1 MINSRL
7 IKSND
12 SGGGV
17 CTSDITDIFEDSSG
31 VALYQLNW
39 DGSDMSGNYN
49 GVATNVSFVNGHI
62 DSAGSFNGSTSK
74 IGLPVLNISGSQPRT
89 ISAWINTSTNTGYQT
104 IYTSGINSDLQMF
117 TFSINGSLLEL
128 ECVNAKFTTA
138 SGIITTNIWHHV
150 SVVYNGGSLVLGNVL
165 IYLNGV
171 SQTLTKNGAL
181 SGSANTSNSN
191 YAIGY
196 WVPGNASYFNGDID
210 QVRIFNKA
218 ISASEVSTLYAEAAC
233 AKTCTTDTPQIV
245 PDCIAYYKLDG
256 NATDSNGSGTLY
268 DGTATNVSWTQG
280 RFGSAVQ
287 FTTIESGAVT
297 FGSVG
302 GLFNAKSTISVSLWF
317 NSSQTDTTDLW
328 VFNDYQSTSFN
339 LVVYFDYTVGKLR
352 LLSRY
357 GGSTTTID
365 SVATN
370 LNDGNWHHLVIM
382 TDISNLKNRMYV
394 DDSFQSEG
402 TLSSNDY
409 NGTFV
414 NTSIGDNY
422 TGSIDQVKIFDRAI
436 TAAEVTTLYNE
447 VYCKNNDHFNIY
459 TSYDTGVSWN
469 TNVGDNPQAIRFNND
484 GTAVYVLQF
493 SNKRISQFNL
503 STAYDISTASGS
515 VNDNTFTTGIVSF
528 FFNSNGTKLYTVD
541 FYADTIYEHNLSTAY
556 LVSSASSAVASIGV
570 SAKDNT
576 PFDIFF
582 KPDGS
587 KMYFLGLQNKS
598 IYEYNLSTLYSL
610 SSATFANSYNFNDGG
625 FKFTFN
631 STGTKF
637 YKSTPVGTD
646 YYIYEYYL
654 DTAWDISSSNFSGN
668 ILQTS
673 FGANGLVLSND
684 DLALII
690 LERFNN
696 NSAVAFEYLDE

>member
-1 MINSRL
+1 MLGKKL

-31 VALYQLNW
+31 IALYQLNW

-49 GVATNVSFVNGHI
+49 GVSTDVSFVNGHI
-62 DSAGSFNGSTSK
+62 DSAANFTGTNYILTPTFGGISTFSYSFWVNLNG
-74 IGLPVLNISGSQPRT
+74 GGG
-89 ISAWINTSTNTGYQT
+89 TNKYIFGYQT
-104 IYTSGINSDLQMF
+104 LGAATGGGQLYLGAGNTLLYYANGNIQTWSGSPTLSYD
-117 TFSINGSLLEL
+117 T
-128 ECVNAKFTTA
+128 
-138 SGIITTNIWHHV
+138 WHHV
-150 SVVYNGGSLVLGNVL
+150 VVSASSGTATIYVDNVSKGTGSYTGMTLVQNYIGTASSDIGGSN
-165 IYLNGV
+165 NA
-171 SQTLTKNGAL
+171 TH
-181 SGSANTSNSN
+181 GS
-191 YAIGY
+191 
-196 WVPGNASYFNGDID
+196 ID

-218 ISASEVSTLYAEAAC
+218 ISAEEVSTLYAEAAC
-233 AKTCTTDTPQIV
+233 EKTCTTDTPQIV

-541 FYADTIYEHNLSTAY
+541 FSTDTIYEHNLSTAY

-570 SAKDNT
+570 SAKDDT

-690 LERFNN
+690 LERFND

>member
-1 MINSRL
+1 MLSKRL

-12 SGGGV
+12 AGGGV
-17 CTSDITDIFEDSSG
+17 CASDITDIFDDSSG
-31 VALYQLNW
+31 IALYQLNW
-39 DGSDMSGNYN
+39 DGSDMSGNYD
-49 GVATNVSFVNGHI
+49 GVATDVSFVNGHI
-62 DSAGSFNGSTSK
+62 DSAGSFNGSSSKVEETSLRMQTSNGYSFWFK
-74 IGLPVLNISGSQPRT
+74 TSYAGRQTFFMLGNGSYSDGAELIS
-89 ISAWINTSTNTGYQT
+89 NTSLQSYFNEGTYYKNYTIPSVSDGNWHHIVVTN
-104 IYTSGINSDLQMF
+104 NSTTTRNTYLD
-117 TFSINGSLLEL
+117 GSLL
-128 ECVNAKFTTA
+128 VA
-138 SGIITTNIWHHV
+138 STE
-150 SVVYNGGSLVLGNVL
+150 
-165 IYLNGV
+165 
-171 SQTLTKNGAL
+171 A
-181 SGSANTSNSN
+181 ASNSR
-191 YAIGY
+191 IGTGLLI
-196 WVPGNASYFNGDID
+196 GNLFQTPTYYFNGLID
-210 QVRIFNKA
+210 QFRVFNKA
-218 ISASEVSTLYAEAAC
+218 ISAAEVSTLYAEVAC
-233 AKTCTTDTPQIV
+233 EKTCTTDTPQIV
-245 PDCIAYYKLDG
+245 PDCVAYYKLDG

-268 DGTATNVSWTQG
+268 DGTAIGSPSYTQG
-280 RFGSAVQ
+280 RFGSAVN
-287 FTTIESGAVT
+287 
-297 FGSVG
+297 
-302 GLFNAKSTISVSLWF
+302 LPNLSTDAIQLPFSPSYFSNTNRSVSLWIQMDSLVENGQAGSYAF
-317 NSSQTDTTDLW
+317 NVGSGSWRVIVGNTGFAFAKYLDGSNFENLSYSVAPTLSQWYHIVATA
-328 VFNDYQSTSFN
+328 
-339 LVVYFDYTVGKLR
+339 
-352 LLSRY
+352 
-357 GGSTTTID
+357 STTSGMKI
-365 SVATN
+365 
-370 LNDGNWHHLVIM
+370 
-382 TDISNLKNRMYV
+382 YV
-394 DDSFQSEG
+394 DAIERDSG
-402 TLSSNDY
+402 TYSGAIDTFYNDCGLGEY
-409 NGTFV
+409 IVYQNRRGFT
-414 NTSIGDNY
+414 GD
-422 TGSIDQVKIFDRAI
+422 IDQVKIFDRAI

-515 VNDNTFTTGIVSF
+515 VNDNTFTSGNVSF

-570 SAKDNT
+570 SAKDDT

-625 FKFTFN
+625 YKFTFN

-684 DLALII
+684 DLALITV
-690 LERFNN
+690 ERFNN